1 MNIEKNRPTANTG
14 RFFLVI
20 IAGLLLTLIAVSAIT
35 FAANKPS
42 FNQGEAAVS
51 NSRNNT
57 LPSGCCG
64 LGPKYGACFN
74 RGSRFESWSK
84 ALGLSV
90 QQFQTLLKEG
100 KSIEEIASSKGLRLE
115 EVVNKVLEP
124 DRKYLQELVK
134 NNQLTSDEAE
144 KILTLK
150 KERLLQRATTSG
162 RPPYSNGRG
171 RGLCGGGGCGRCLN
185 GNQNNTGI

>member
-1 MNIEKNRPTANTG
+1 MNIGKKRPIANMN

-20 IAGLLLTLIAVSAIT
+20 VVGLLLTLMAVSAIT
-35 FAANKPS
+35 FAANKSS
-42 FNQGEAAVS
+42 FNQGKAVVS
-51 NSRNNT
+51 NSRYKT

-90 QQFQTLLKEG
+90 QQFQKLLQQG
-100 KSIEEIASSKGLRLE
+100 RSIEEIASSKGLRLE
-115 EVVNKVLEP
+115 NVVNEVLEP

-134 NNQLTSDEAE
+134 NNQLTPDEAE
-144 KILTLK
+144 KILALK
-150 KERLLQRATTSG
+150 KERLLQRSTTSG
-162 RPPYSNGRG
+162 SPPYSNGRG
-171 RGLCGGGGCGRCLN
+171 RRFCGCGVLV
-185 GNQNNTGI
+185 TF